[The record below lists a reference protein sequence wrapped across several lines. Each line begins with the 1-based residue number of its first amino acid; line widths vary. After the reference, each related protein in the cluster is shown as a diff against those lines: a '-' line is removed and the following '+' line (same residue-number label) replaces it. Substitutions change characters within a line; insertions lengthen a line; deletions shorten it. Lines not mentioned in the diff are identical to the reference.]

1 MGLLAIGVVVVA
13 GVWLF
18 NALQERRLRSRLERA
33 FDAER
38 EDVLLRDGAPAP
50 AGKRAD
56 APPEIPVSRVEPV
69 LGRVHVAQSAEAT
82 EAAETTKAGAEPAAS
97 LPDVPDFDSEFDFVM
112 AVDAPGPIGES
123 VLGEW
128 MAHVTACGKPTRGYG
143 WDAAASRWQEIAPAG
158 GRHAHARVTIQLA
171 DRAGAVTAAQLA
183 TVCDATRHC
192 ADRCGGTATLP
203 DTEAALRVANDLDAF
218 CAEVDVAIGINVVAP
233 QGQSFAGHRI
243 RAAAEE
249 AGFRLA
255 PHGIFQYRDE
265 LDNLLFTLDNHE
277 HAPFIPEQVGALSTR
292 GITLL
297 LDVPR
302 SFGGEQAFDRMCDIG
317 KALAQALG
325 GSLVDDNRVALKDA
339 SLAVIKQQLR
349 GILATM
355 TGRGIEAGSARA
367 LRLFA

>member
-1 MGLLAIGVVVVA
+1 MSDLQMGLLAIGVVVVA

-18 NALQERRLRSRLERA
+18 NALQERRLRSRLEQA

-38 EDVLLRDGAPAP
+38 EDVLLRGGAPAPAP

-56 APPEIPVSRVEPV
+56 APAEPPVSRVEPV
-69 LGRVHVAQSAEAT
+69 LGRPDVAEV
-82 EAAETTKAGAEPAAS
+82 AETRAEPPTS
-97 LPDVPDFDSEFDFVM
+97 FPDVPDFDSEFDFVM
-112 AVDAPGPIGES
+112 AVDAPGPIGDG

-128 MAHVTACGKPTRGYG
+128 MAHVAACGKPSRGYG
-143 WDAAASRWQEIAPAG
+143 WDAVGSRWQEIAPAG

-183 TVCDATRHC
+183 TVCDATRNC
-192 ADRCGGTATLP
+192 AERCGGTATIP
-203 DTEAALRVANDLDAF
+203 DTEAALRIANDLDAF

-255 PHGIFQYRDE
+255 PQGIFQYRDDH
-265 LDNLLFTLDNHE
+265 DNLLFTLDNHE

-302 SFGGEQAFDRMCDIG
+302 GFGGEHAFDRMCDIG

-325 GSLVDDNRVALKDA
+325 GSLVDDNRVVLKDA